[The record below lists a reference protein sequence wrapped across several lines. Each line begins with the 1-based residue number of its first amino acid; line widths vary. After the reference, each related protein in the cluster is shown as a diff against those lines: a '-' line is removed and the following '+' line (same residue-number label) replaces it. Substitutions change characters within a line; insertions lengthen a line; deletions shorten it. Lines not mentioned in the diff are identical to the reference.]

1 MSTPENASVLVAALD
16 WSSSSLNSLVLRT
29 VPVAYVV
36 FVVDIVNVV
45 EGTGPSIT

>member
-1 MSTPENASVLVAALD
+1 MSTPQGASVLVAALD
-16 WSSSSLNSLVLRT
+16 WYRSSLKLVALRT

-45 EGTGPSIT
+45 KVTGPFIT